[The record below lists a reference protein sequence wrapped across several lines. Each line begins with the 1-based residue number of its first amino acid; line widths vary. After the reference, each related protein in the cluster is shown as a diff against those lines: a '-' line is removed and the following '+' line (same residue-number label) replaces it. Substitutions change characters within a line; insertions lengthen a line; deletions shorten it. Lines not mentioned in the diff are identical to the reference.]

1 MELSVEGRKFKVEAL
16 AIDGLNIPILL
27 GEDLPLEE
35 LIGRSERS
43 TRRCAEID
51 SQTEDPMDSGTQ
63 VEESSEG
70 TLAVMTRSQKQRE
83 QRLLEEKEV
92 AKTQA
97 ETNSEKEG
105 KTESGTKLIGDVEC
119 FQL

>member
-1 MELSVEGRKFKVEAL
+1 MVLSVEGRKFKVEAL
-16 AIDGLNIPILL
+16 VIDGLNIPVLL

-43 TRRCAEID
+43 TRRCAEVD

-70 TLAVMTRSQKQRE
+70 NFSRDD
-83 QRLLEEKEV
+83 EKSETER
-92 AKTQA
+92 AKT
-97 ETNSEKEG
+97 SGREG
-105 KTESGTKLIGDVEC
+105 SG
-119 FQL
+119 QHSS